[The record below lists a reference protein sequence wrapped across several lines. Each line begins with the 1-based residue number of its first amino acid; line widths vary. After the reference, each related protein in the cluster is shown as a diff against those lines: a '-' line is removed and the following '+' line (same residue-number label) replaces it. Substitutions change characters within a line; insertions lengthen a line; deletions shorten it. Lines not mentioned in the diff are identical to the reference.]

1 MHAPKKLI
9 ALAAAFIAS
18 AAFSQTT
25 TTQTYLYGTTGTGS
39 GTSTLVQLDPVTG
52 AVISTVGN
60 IGYRV
65 NGLTYDPASGKLYAT
80 TSSQDTN
87 YANGLITIDRTTG
100 AATRIGTGSG
110 LSLVN
115 VVTASG
121 TGSLFGWT
129 EDSDDLVVWNP
140 ATGTATVVGD
150 AGISTSEQ
158 TLAFDKRTGTLFLI
172 NGNGRVYTVN
182 TTTGAVTQIAT
193 VNGTAHHGDFAANG
207 RVYAIDAT
215 GSGAKNIRIIDP
227 ATGNEIG
234 TLTTVND
241 LHTLAFLI
249 LTSTTPLPLPGISA
263 ADTMAAM
270 QANVVN
276 LRRIFSLMA
285 STVNPGLSYDC
296 TTFDA
301 RGICIGTAGRHTSTS
316 GAGGEASSAVLIGAY
331 KINPN
336 VRIGGFLEQRTGS
349 VSVPG
354 IRLDNGS
361 PAFGL
366 FGTWSQNPGGEGYNV
381 RGAYRYSK
389 AEVTITRP
397 VVGTSEAGT
406 GTADLTTQG
415 VQLTVNRGMRLNSAW
430 IVSPYA
436 GVRHVRIER
445 DGYTEAGTI
454 TTPLTYSDL
463 SESSTQVLLGA
474 NVAGQVTSRLTVLA
488 GLGLEHDVKHR
499 SGNYAAT
506 GLAGLAPL
514 QFNDDLQRTRPVA
527 SVGVKYALDRNMQ
540 VGAQIVYRREA
551 FGETST
557 TTGLVTFTAGF

>member
-1 MHAPKKLI
+1 MQNIPRKLI
-9 ALAAAFIAS
+9 ALAAAFLAS
-18 AAFSQTT
+18 AAFAQ

-52 AVISTVGN
+52 AVVSTIGN

-80 TSSQDTN
+80 TSTQD
-87 YANGLITIDRTTG
+87 ANFASGLIAIDRTTG
-100 AATRIGTGSG
+100 AATPIGTGSG
-110 LSLVN
+110 LRLVN

-140 ATGTATVVGD
+140 TAGTATVVGD
-150 AGISTSEQ
+150 SGLSTYEQ

-172 NGNGRVYTVN
+172 NGDGRVYNVN
-182 TTTGAVTQIAT
+182 TATGAVTQIAT

-215 GSGAKNIRIIDP
+215 GGGAKNIRIIDP

-249 LTSTTPLPLPGISA
+249 LTSTAPVPVPVISA
-263 ADTMAAM
+263 ADTLAAM
-270 QANVVN
+270 QANGVN

-316 GAGGEASSAVLIGAY
+316 GRGGEATSAVLIGAY
-331 KINPN
+331 KLNPN
-336 VRIGGFLEQRTGS
+336 VRVGGFVEQRTGS

-354 IRLDNGS
+354 IRLDNGN
-361 PAFGL
+361 PAFGV
-366 FGTWSQNPGGEGYNV
+366 FGTWSQNPSGEGYNV

-389 AEVTITRP
+389 AEVTITRSI
-397 VVGTSEAGT
+397 VGTSEPGT

-415 VQLTVNRGMRLNSAW
+415 VQLTVNRGMRLQAGW

-436 GVRHVRIER
+436 GVRHIRVER
-445 DGYTEAGTI
+445 DGYTEAPTI
-454 TTPLTYSDL
+454 TAPLTYSDL
-463 SESSTQVLLGA
+463 TESSTQLLLGA
-474 NVAGQVTSRLTVLA
+474 NVAGQVTSRFTVLA

-499 SGNYAAT
+499 TSDYAAT
-506 GLAGLAPL
+506 GVAGLTPFR
-514 QFNDDLQRTRPVA
+514 FNDDLQRTRPVA

-540 VGAQIVYRREA
+540 LGAQIVYRKEA
-551 FGETST
+551 FGSTST